1 MRKESHCRVDRI
13 ERRQSEEDSF
23 LEEDGKIADLYWK
36 ELRAHDP
43 AEVCRR
49 ALAGYEEKERAY
61 ELRLLCDNLRIYP
74 ERKSVVRVDTPLNE
88 DGAACDFNTILVSVH
103 YLLRARDVPIARE
116 YVTEK
121 QLIDGEFFFKGPH
134 ALPSWRVERKLGHDA
149 DTFLERGKQIGG
161 TPIRFGD
168 AGLEFLVLPRI
179 QIAYVLWVADDEFPA
194 RSQILFDAS
203 ADKHFALDVVW
214 AMCNLV
220 TERLLS
226 G

>member
-1 MRKESHCRVDRI
+1 VDNL
-13 ERRQSEEDSF
+13 ERRQEEEDSF
-23 LEEDGKIADLYWK
+23 LEEDGKIADLYWR
-36 ELRAHDP
+36 ELNTLDP

-49 ALAGYEEKERAY
+49 TLAAYYEKENAY
-61 ELRLLCDNLRIYP
+61 ELQLLSDDLLIYP
-74 ERKSVVRVDTPLNE
+74 ERKDVVWNKSLPNDNNDVP
-88 DGAACDFNTILVSVH
+88 DFNTILVSVH
-103 YLLRARDVPIARE
+103 YLLRAREIPIARE

-134 ALPSWRVERKLGHDA
+134 AVPSWRVEKKLGNDA
-149 DTFLERGKQIGG
+149 VAFLEKGKKIGG
-161 TPIRFGD
+161 TPIDFGD

-203 ADKHFALDVVW
+203 SDKHFALDVVW

-220 TERLLS
+220 TDRLL
-226 G
+226 GA